1 MASLLRTKNFL
12 FIETESGDF
21 DWWKEID
28 ESEQW
33 QQGIFYTLCA
43 SYALVSMIALKLF
56 IPSTCFLNFLNDLIM
71 PNFRYNSLIQLSTE
85 YGWTTQ
91 KVFHLMNFIVNGL
104 RAILFGFYKSVF
116 LIKSKALEM
125 VLLDLPG
132 LLFFSTYTLLV
143 LFWAEIYHQARSLPI
158 DKLRPAYYIING
170 LVYFTQISIW
180 ISIRL
185 SQSPI
190 AIEVAKLFF
199 SVVSFFAALGFLI
212 YGGRL
217 FFLLRR
223 FPIESRGRQKKLN
236 EVGFVTGVCCTCFLI
251 RCLVVALSA
260 LDKDA
265 DLDVLNHP
273 ILNLSYYMLVEI
285 IPSVLVLF
293 ILRKLPPRRVSDNYQ
308 PIK

>member
-1 MASLLRTKNFL
+1 MSYLAKEFEIKDLGYSKVQL
-12 FIETESGDF
+12 FRI
-21 DWWKEID
+21 
-28 ESEQW
+28 Q
-33 QQGIFYTLCA
+33 
-43 SYALVSMIALKLF
+43 
-56 IPSTCFLNFLNDLIM
+56 
-71 PNFRYNSLIQLSTE
+71 FRVPE

-104 RAILFGFYKSVF
+104 RAILFGFYRSVF

-199 SVVSFFAALGFLI
+199 SG
-212 YGGRL
+212 
-217 FFLLRR
+217 
-223 FPIESRGRQKKLN
+223 
-236 EVGFVTGVCCTCFLI
+236 
-251 RCLVVALSA
+251 
-260 LDKDA
+260 D
-265 DLDVLNHP
+265 DVLMVIISFCSSV
-273 ILNLSYYMLVEI
+273 ILCCSRILDIWWEVTSYV
-285 IPSVLVLF
+285 
-293 ILRKLPPRRVSDNYQ
+293 
-308 PIK
+308 